1 MAPVGE
7 DLIARMAQRD
17 TEALARFYDRYAPLA
32 FSLILRIVR
41 DRTDANEVLQ
51 DVFWEAWEAAGAYD
65 PARGTPEAWVAMRA
79 RARAIDRVRS
89 LRRRHEM
96 FVAPV
101 NEAVTPEGPEPETR
115 PDPAESAELRG
126 AVQSALGQLSEAQRE
141 AIELAYYV
149 GLTQSEIAARTKQP
163 LGTVKTRIRLGLER
177 LREVAK
183 RP

>member
-1 MAPVGE
+1 MV
-7 DLIARMAQRD
+7 
-17 TEALARFYDRYAPLA
+17 
-32 FSLILRIVR
+32 
-41 DRTDANEVLQ
+41 
-51 DVFWEAWEAAGAYD
+51 
-65 PARGTPEAWVAMRA
+65 
-79 RARAIDRVRS
+79 
-89 LRRRHEM
+89 
-96 FVAPV
+96 VAPV
-101 NEAVTPEGPEPETR
+101 NEAVTPEAEAR